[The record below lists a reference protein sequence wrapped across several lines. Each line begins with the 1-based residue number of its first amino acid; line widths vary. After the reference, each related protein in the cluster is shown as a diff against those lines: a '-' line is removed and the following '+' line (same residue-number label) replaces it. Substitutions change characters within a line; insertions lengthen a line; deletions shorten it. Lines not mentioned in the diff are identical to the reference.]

1 MDIGCGFGYLAYF
14 LHYRDESRL
23 ITGIDYDD
31 DKIKL
36 AQHGYDKTDNLQF
49 IHGDIRNLN
58 LIDVKYNKNM
68 GLLINKNFDKLN
80 SFVFSNLKKES
91 QIIHNNVQTRVD
103 YMQSFNPRHVKTK
116 ENKHLELGDFELLEN
131 EKFVKNINEF

>member
-1 MDIGCGFGYLAYF
+1 MSIAKIAITFERDSTYEDQYKLIKNLFSKGF
-14 LHYRDESRL
+14 H
-23 ITGIDYDD
+23 
-31 DKIKL
+31 
-36 AQHGYDKTDNLQF
+36 
-49 IHGDIRNLN
+49 LN

-68 GLLINKNFDKLN
+68 GLLIIKNFDKLN